1 MNRLSK
7 VFTIIF
13 LVGSIV
19 IGLILYLVLSS
30 NNNSNRDIKFNQAVN
45 STEFLNYYIERRSF
59 DFFVDTATLIIKNR
73 SGQELKL
80 KKDDLVENFLGD
92 WSVYENKWYPKNSC
106 EFIRISVPFEIKTM
120 SNGQISLYCLE
131 KIDSDQYLNLSK

>member
-1 MNRLSK
+1 MNRLSRI
-7 VFTIIF
+7 FTIIF
-13 LVGSIV
+13 LIGSI
-19 IGLILYLVLSS
+19 ILGIILYLTLSL
-30 NNNSNRDIKFNQAVN
+30 NNNSNKDIKFSQAIN
-45 STEFLNYYIERRSF
+45 STEFLNYYIERKNF
-59 DFFVDTATLIIKNR
+59 DFFVDTNALIIKNK

-80 KKDDLVENFLGD
+80 KKDDLIENFLGD